1 MIKKLMFLLCLALM
15 LGLVGSNATSGAT
28 LDLRITNGNDDA
40 EEHLADGSMDV
51 TSTDLE
57 FPYEDNGTPSATDPQ
72 LNALRFV
79 LAVPKGAQ
87 ITKAYLEFE
96 QDETKGNDKPVNVVI
111 EAQLTLNAPAIT
123 SAAKNLSSRTPWT
136 TAKVK
141 WEVPMGG
148 KNDQKF
154 QSPDIAAILSEIIG
168 QDGWTSGNAVLLGIR
183 DDPDN
188 PSKGLR
194 CMEAVEGEATA
205 APLLHIEVLIPE
217 ATKPEPAN
225 GAVGVTTPLLNWT
238 AGDGALVHNV
248 YVGISTALTAA
259 DLVGPALPVPMYF
272 HVAGLQPGAT
282 YYWRVDEVDAAGK
295 ITTGTVWSF
304 TAEPIVAWAPNPA
317 PGTAGVL
324 PSQTLKWRAGTG
336 AAQHQVF
343 LSTKRAEVVS
353 GAAAADKGKVAET
366 KLGTGL
372 LASGTTY
379 YWRVD
384 EIGADGKVNPGVV
397 WVFTTADALAKKVVW
412 EKWLNIGSG
421 TAVTDLT
428 GNANYPNSPNERVLV
443 DSFQSA
449 VDWADN
455 YGQRLYGWLT
465 PAQSGDYTFWIA
477 GDDAQELWL
486 STDADP
492 ANAKM
497 IANVSGWTPALDFDN
512 TDGGSGGASQKSA
525 AIKLEANKKYFI
537 MALGKEGG
545 GGDSTAV
552 AWQGPG
558 IAAREVIPAQYL
570 DTFALPPVEQPAYTF
585 NGDAAAFGKGE
596 TTDKGTSL
604 DGTWTHENGSDAW
617 DGTAPGAG
625 APGGVAALVEDGVTF
640 LRIQDTGNPTK
651 HGQAEPSN
659 RKLYF
664 QHPTTAGLD
673 GAHLK
678 VRIRIATTGV
688 LDPFNPDSA
697 DPVTPWPAQGLGYH
711 IRDDGKGMFGIAQ
724 AGAGIISFS
733 LAKAGQADFPT
744 STTDLLVMNGLVGN
758 KASGDV
764 DTGVAAAVANTMP
777 IADATQWNTIV
788 IDIAAGGKGTHIV
801 TVSVNGGM
809 PQSFDVTTGTGTNGA
824 VNYITMGSSGTTP
837 ATAFDVDYF
846 RVNE

>member
-1 MIKKLMFLLCLALM
+1 MIKKLAFLLCLVLT
-15 LGLVGSNATSGAT
+15 LSLVGSNGASGAT
-28 LDLRITNGNDDA
+28 LDLRLTAGGDDA
-40 EEHLADGSMDV
+40 EEHLTDGSMDV
-51 TSTDLE
+51 GSSDLE
-57 FPYEDNGTPSATDPQ
+57 FPYEDNGNPSATDPQ

-79 LAVPKGAQ
+79 LPIPKGAQ

-111 EAQLTLNAPAIT
+111 EAQLVANAPAIA
-123 SAAKNLSSRTPWT
+123 SAAKNLSSRAPWT

-154 QSPDIAAILSEIIG
+154 QSLDIAAILSEIIG
-168 QDGWTSGNAVLLGIR
+168 QDGWASGNAVLLAIR
-183 DDPDN
+183 DDADK
-188 PSKGLR
+188 PSTGLR

-205 APLLHIEVLIPE
+205 APLLHVEVFIPQ
-217 ATKPEPAN
+217 ATNPSPAN
-225 GAVGVTTPLLNWT
+225 GAVGVTMPLLNWT
-238 AGDGALVHNV
+238 AGDGALMHNV
-248 YVGISTALTAA
+248 YVGTSAELTAA

-272 HVAGLQPGAT
+272 HVPGLQPGVT
-282 YYWRVDEVDAAGK
+282 YYWRVDEIDATGK
-295 ITTGTVWSF
+295 ITQGAVWSF

-317 PGTAGVL
+317 PGAKGL
-324 PSQTLKWRAGTG
+324 MPSQTLKWSPGTG
-336 AAQHQVF
+336 AVQHQVF
-343 LSTKRAEVVS
+343 LSTRRAEVAN
-353 GAAAADKGKVAET
+353 GDAAADKGKIAET

-384 EIGADGKVNPGVV
+384 EIGADGKVNQGSV
-397 WVFTTADALAKKVVW
+397 WSFTTEEAVAKKVVW

-421 TAVTDLT
+421 TAVSDLT
-428 GNANYPNSPNERVLV
+428 GNANYPNNPNERELV
-443 DSFQSA
+443 DAFQSA

-465 PAQSGDYTFWIA
+465 PAQAGDYTFWIA

-512 TDGGSGGASQKSA
+512 TGGGSGGASQKSA
-525 AIKLEANKKYFI
+525 AIKLEAGQKYFI

-558 IAAREVIPAQYL
+558 IAAREVISAQYI
-570 DTFALPPVEQPAYTF
+570 DTFALPPIEPPAYTF
-585 NGDAAAFGKGE
+585 NGDAAAFGTGE
-596 TTDKGTSL
+596 TTEKGTSL
-604 DGTWTHENGSDAW
+604 DGTWSHENGSDAW

-625 APGGVAALVEDGVTF
+625 APGGVAALAEDSVTF

-664 QHPTTAGLD
+664 QHPITAGLD
-673 GAHLK
+673 GAHLE

-688 LDPFNPDSA
+688 LDPFNPDNSN
-697 DPVTPWPAQGLGYH
+697 PVTPWPATGIGYH

-724 AGAGIISFS
+724 PGVGIISFS
-733 LAKAGQADFPT
+733 LARAGQADFPT
-744 STTDLLVMNGLVGN
+744 ATTDLLVMNGLVGT

-764 DTGVAAAVANTMP
+764 DTGVAAAVANTMSL
-777 IADATQWNTIV
+777 ADATQWNTIV
-788 IDIAAGGKGTHIV
+788 VDLAAGGKGTHVV
-801 TVSVNGGM
+801 TISVNGGA
-809 PQSFDVTTGTGTNGA
+809 PQSFDVTAGVGTNGT